1 MQQRPLNKR
10 TNCNEQEILLQ
21 TTDEVVQYSEMT
33 DNIGI
38 ISRMIDSKNV
48 MNNEKWKH
56 MND

>member
-10 TNCNEQEILLQ
+10 TNCNELENLLQ

-33 DNIGI
+33 GNIGI
-38 ISRMIDSKNV
+38 ISRIDSKNF